1 MAQYEEDFEFGD
13 KLPGRGEIAEE
24 RWVRAREQLV
34 FRDLVQEMLS
44 KSGRYKTNGSAISC
58 PFHGSDRTPSFT
70 FYDQNNS
77 AFCFGCPP
85 PTANQTYDPVS
96 FIAKYF
102 EISKVKALEWLEK
115 HYRLPHIA
123 NQWVQEDEEDE
134 DGPDTFYT
142 VEDLEPMYLA
152 VAPKLIE
159 SVTDA
164 RKVLKAYF
172 IAQREDDP
180 LFLARI
186 LGRERIASINQKRA

>member
-24 RWVRAREQLV
+24 RWTRARELDHV
-34 FRDLVQEMLS
+34 TVLSEVLNKGIHGDVINCPMGLHRDS
-44 KSGRYKTNGSAISC
+44 
-58 PFHGSDRTPSFT
+58 TPSFT
-70 FYDQNNS
+70 IYRKSNS
-77 AFCFGCPP
+77 SFCFGCPLP
-85 PTANQTYDPVS
+85 AKNQAYDNIS
-96 FIAKYF
+96 FISRYF

-115 HYRLPHIA
+115 HYKLPHIA
-123 NQWVQEDEEDE
+123 DQQVQEDDE
-134 DGPDTFYT
+134 DDEGPDAFYT

-159 SVTDA
+159 SVEDA

-172 IAQREDDP
+172 IAQKEEDP

-186 LGRERIASINQKRA
+186 LGRERIAGISQKRTR